1 LEAVPRVCASGR
13 ARNKQLERIRNFTLW
28 SYAAIYLLT
37 AKDTPM
43 RQLIAIVL
51 PILLLIPAVAS
62 AQSELPKTPVRAVID
77 NYFGTNVVDP
87 YRWLENTS
95 DPEVIAWMKAQND
108 YTRAVLARIPGRD
121 DLLARI
127 KSLDNAGN
135 VVSALQVWGGHYF
148 YYKTEPGSDNRK
160 LFVRDTLS
168 SPERLLVDPEKMT
181 TADGKH
187 YSIDYFQPSLDG
199 VYVAYGISIG
209 GSEESVLHVLQSA
222 TGQVLPDS
230 IDRAQFASPTWL
242 PDGKSFFYTRAQKL
256 AADAPPTAKYQKL
269 KVYRHTLGADAD
281 TEPLVFGFGANPAV
295 NVDDNDFSVVQ
306 FSPGA
311 PEFLVGLVIHGVKNE
326 FDIYATPFDAN
337 PGSKTAWKKIVDQ
350 SDDVTGEDVH
360 AGEIY
365 LLSHKN
371 ASRFKVLRTSLSAP
385 DLSHAAVVVP
395 ASEVVIN
402 NITAAGD
409 ALYLRDLDGGIG
421 RVRRLPYSNGGIQP
435 VKLPFDGAVQ
445 SLVSN
450 PTESGAWLE
459 LTSWTKSPLWY
470 SLDAKTDQLKDT
482 ALVPPSPV
490 DYSQIESEEVK
501 AKSADG
507 TMIPLSI
514 IHKRGI
520 ALDGSH
526 PTWLTGYGAY
536 GINYDPYFDPTILAF
551 LERGGVRAFAHVRG
565 GGEYGE
571 DWHQAGQKLTKQH
584 TIDDFI
590 AGGEYLIEHKYTSA
604 AHLAGEGTS
613 AGGITI
619 GRAIT
624 ERPELF
630 RAALI
635 RVGDTNA
642 LRAETMPSGPANIPE
657 FGTVTEPDGFKALF
671 AMDAY
676 QHVKANTPYPAVLL
690 TTGVNDPRVA
700 PWEAAKM
707 TARLQAATSS
717 GKPIL
722 LRVDYDAGH
731 GMGSTKSQRDTE
743 YADDIAFLFW
753 QLGVKGYAPTVGAK

>member
-1 LEAVPRVCASGR
+1 MRRMVGFV
-13 ARNKQLERIRNFTLW
+13 
-28 SYAAIYLLT
+28 LL
-37 AKDTPM
+37 
-43 RQLIAIVL
+43 LV
-51 PILLLIPAVAS
+51 LLIPAVAS
-62 AQSELPKTPVRAVID
+62 AQSQLPNTPVRAVID
-77 NYFGTNVVDP
+77 DYFGTKVVDP

-121 DLLARI
+121 ELLARI

-160 LFVRDTLS
+160 LFTRDTLS
-168 SPERLLVDPEKMT
+168 SPERLLVDTEKMT

-187 YSIDYFQPSLDG
+187 YSIDYFQPSVDG
-199 VYVAYGISIG
+199 AYVAYGISLG

-222 TGQVLPDS
+222 TGKVLPDS
-230 IDRAQFASPTWL
+230 IDRAEFASPSWL

-256 AADAPPTAKYQKL
+256 ATDAPPTAKYQKL
-269 KVYRHTLGADAD
+269 KVYRHTLGSDPD
-281 TEPLVFGFGANPAV
+281 SEPLVFGFGANPSV
-295 NVDDNDFSVVQ
+295 NVDENDFTVVA

-311 PEFLVGLVIHGVKNE
+311 PDFLLGLVIHGVKRE
-326 FDIYATPFDAN
+326 VDIYSVPFDAN
-337 PGSKTAWKKIVDQ
+337 PGARTVWKKVADQ
-350 SDDVTGEDVH
+350 TDEVTGFDVH
-360 AGEIY
+360 ASEIY

-371 ASRFKVLRTSLSAP
+371 ASRFKVLRTSLGAP
-385 DLSHAAVVVP
+385 DLPHAAVAVP
-395 ASEVVIN
+395 ASEVVVTGIS
-402 NITAAGD
+402 AAGD
-409 ALYLRDLDGGIG
+409 SLYVQDLDGGIG
-421 RVRRLPYSNGGIQP
+421 RLRRLPYSNGSIQP
-435 VKLPFDGAVQ
+435 VNLPFYGAIQ
-445 SLVSN
+445 ALVTN
-450 PTESGAWLE
+450 PSEPGAWLE
-459 LTSWTKSPLWY
+459 LVSWTKSPLWY
-470 SLDAKTDQLKDT
+470 SLDAKTDKLTDT
-482 ALVPPSPV
+482 ALVPASPV

-507 TMIPLSI
+507 TMVPLSI
-514 IHKRGI
+514 IHKRGLL
-520 ALDGSH
+520 LDGSH

-536 GINYDPYFDPTILAF
+536 GINYDPYFDPTILVF

-619 GRAIT
+619 GGAIT
-624 ERPELF
+624 QRPEMF
-630 RAALI
+630 GAALI
-635 RVGDTNA
+635 RVGDSDS
-642 LRAETMPSGPANIPE
+642 LRSETMASGPANIPE
-657 FGTVTEPDGFKALF
+657 FGTVTEADGFKALF

-676 QHVKANTPYPAVLL
+676 QHVKPNTPYPAVLL

-700 PWEAAKM
+700 PWQAAKM
-707 TARLQAATSS
+707 TARLQASTSS
-717 GKPIL
+717 GKPVL

-731 GMGSTKSQRDTE
+731 GMGSTKSQRDIE
-743 YADDIAFLFW
+743 LADQVAFLFW
-753 QLGVKGYAPTVGAK
+753 QLGVTGYAPSPAAH

>member
-1 LEAVPRVCASGR
+1 
-13 ARNKQLERIRNFTLW
+13 
-28 SYAAIYLLT
+28 
-37 AKDTPM
+37 M
-43 RQLIAIVL
+43 RRLIGYVL
-51 PILLLIPAVAS
+51 PLLLLIPAVAS
-62 AQSELPKTPVRAVID
+62 AQSQLPNTPVRPVTED
-77 NYFGTNVVDP
+77 YLGTKVVDP
-87 YRWLENTS
+87 YRWLESTS
-95 DPEVIAWMKAQND
+95 EPEVIAWMKAQND

-121 DLLARI
+121 ELLARI

-135 VVSALQVWGGHYF
+135 TVSGLQVWGGHYF

-160 LFVRDTLS
+160 LFTRDTLS
-168 SPERLLVDPEKMT
+168 SPERLLVDTEKMT

-187 YSIDYFQPSLDG
+187 YSIDYFQPSIDG
-199 VYVAYGISIG
+199 VYVAYGISLG

-222 TGQVLPDS
+222 SGTVLPDS
-230 IDRAQFASPTWL
+230 IDRAEFGSPNWL

-256 AADAPPTAKYQKL
+256 TADAPPTAKYQKL
-269 KVYRHTLGADAD
+269 KVYRHTLGGDPD
-281 TEPLVFGFGANPAV
+281 SEPLVFGFGANPTV
-295 NVDDNDFSVVQ
+295 NVDENDFTTAA

-311 PEFLVGLVIHGVKNE
+311 PDFVLGLVIHGVKRE
-326 FDIYATPFDAN
+326 IDIYAIPFDAN
-337 PGSKTAWKKIVDQ
+337 PGAKTVWKKVVDQ
-350 SDDVTGEDVH
+350 TDEVTGFDVH
-360 AGEIY
+360 AAEIY

-371 ASRFKVLRTSLSAP
+371 ASRFKVLRTSLSSP
-385 DLSHAAVVVP
+385 DLAHAAVAVP

-402 NITAAGD
+402 NIGAAAD
-409 ALYLRDLDGGIG
+409 ALYIQDLDGGIG
-421 RVRRLPYSNGGIQP
+421 RLRRLPYSGGNIQP
-435 VKLPFDGAVQ
+435 VNLPFYGAIQ
-445 SLVSN
+445 SLVTS
-450 PTESGAWLE
+450 PRESGAWLE

-470 SLDAKTDQLKDT
+470 SLDAKTDKLTDT

-490 DYSQIESEEVK
+490 DFSQIESEEVK

-514 IHKRGI
+514 IHKRGL

-536 GINYDPYFDPTILAF
+536 GINYDPYFDPTMLVF
-551 LERGGVRAFAHVRG
+551 LEHGGVRAFAHVRG

-619 GRAIT
+619 GGAIT
-624 ERPELF
+624 QRPEMF
-630 RAALI
+630 GAALI
-635 RVGDTNA
+635 RVGDSDA
-642 LRAETMPSGPANIPE
+642 LRSETMASGPANIPE
-657 FGTVTEPDGFKALF
+657 FGTVKEADGFKALF

-676 QHVKANTPYPAVLL
+676 QHVKPNTPYPAVLL

-700 PWEAAKM
+700 PWQAAKM

-717 GKPIL
+717 GKPVL

-731 GMGSTKSQRDTE
+731 GLGSTKSQRDIE
-743 YADDIAFLFW
+743 LGDEVAFLFW
-753 QLGVKGYAPTVGAK
+753 QLGVTGYAPSPATH

>member
-1 LEAVPRVCASGR
+1 MRRPLG
-13 ARNKQLERIRNFTLW
+13 IM
-28 SYAAIYLLT
+28 LLF
-37 AKDTPM
+37 
-43 RQLIAIVL
+43 VL
-51 PILLLIPAVAS
+51 VIPAVAS
-62 AQSELPKTPVRAVID
+62 AQSVLPQTPVRAVID

-121 DLLARI
+121 ELLARI

-135 VVSALQVWGGHYF
+135 TVSAVEVWGGHYF

-160 LFVRDTLS
+160 LFTRDTLS
-168 SPERLLVDPEKMT
+168 SPERLLVDTEKMT

-199 VYVAYGISIG
+199 AYVAYGISLG
-209 GSEESVLHVLQSA
+209 GSEESVLHVLQSS
-222 TGQVLPDS
+222 TGQVLPDN
-230 IDRAQFASPTWL
+230 IDRAEFASPSWL
-242 PDGKSFFYTRAQKL
+242 PDGKSFFYTRRQEL
-256 AADAPPTAKYQKL
+256 AADAPATAKYQKL
-269 KVYRHTLGADAD
+269 KVYRHTLGGDPD
-281 TEPLVFGFGANPAV
+281 TEPLVFGFGANPTV
-295 NVDDNDFSVVQ
+295 NVDENDFSALQ

-326 FDIYATPFDAN
+326 FDIYAIPFDAN
-337 PGSKTAWKKIVDQ
+337 PGSKTAWKKVADQ

-385 DLSHAAVVVP
+385 DLPHAAVVVP

-421 RVRRLPYSNGGIQP
+421 RLRRLPYSHGNIKS
-435 VKLPFDGAVQ
+435 VKLPFDGAIQ

-470 SLDAKTDQLKDT
+470 SLDAKTDKLTDT
-482 ALVPPSPV
+482 GLVPPSPV

-507 TMIPLSI
+507 TMVPLSI
-514 IHKRGI
+514 IHKRGLV
-520 ALDGSH
+520 LDGSH

-536 GINYDPYFDPTILAF
+536 GINYDPYFDPAILAF
-551 LERGGVRAFAHVRG
+551 LERGGVRALAHVRG

-590 AGGEYLIEHKYTSA
+590 AGGEYLIERKYTSA

-619 GRAIT
+619 GGAIT
-624 ERPELF
+624 QRPEMF
-630 RAALI
+630 GAALI
-635 RVGDTNA
+635 RVGSSNA
-642 LRAETMPSGPANIPE
+642 LREETQASGPANIPE
-657 FGTVTEPDGFKALF
+657 FGTVAEADGFKALF

-676 QHVKANTPYPAVLL
+676 QHVKPNTPYPAVLL
-690 TTGVNDPRVA
+690 TTGVNDPRVTS
-700 PWEAAKM
+700 WEPAKM
-707 TARLQAATSS
+707 AARLQASTSS
-717 GKPIL
+717 GKPVL

-731 GMGSTKSQRDTE
+731 GMGSTKSQHDSE
-743 YADDIAFLFW
+743 LADEVAFLFW
-753 QLGVKGYAPTVGAK
+753 QLGVTGYAPTSGAK

>member
-1 LEAVPRVCASGR
+1 
-13 ARNKQLERIRNFTLW
+13 
-28 SYAAIYLLT
+28 
-37 AKDTPM
+37 M
-43 RQLIAIVL
+43 RRQIGPALAL
-51 PILLLIPAVAS
+51 LLLIPAVAT
-62 AQSELPKTPVRAVID
+62 AQSQLPNTPVRPVTED
-77 NYFGTNVVDP
+77 YFGTKVVDP

-95 DPEVIAWMKAQND
+95 DPEVAAWMKAQND

-121 DLLARI
+121 ELLARI
-127 KSLDNAGN
+127 KSLDNAGDT
-135 VVSALQVWGGHYF
+135 VSGLQVWGGHYF
-148 YYKTEPGSDNRK
+148 YYKTAPGSDNRK
-160 LFVRDTLS
+160 LFVRDTLT
-168 SPERLLVDPEKMT
+168 SPERLLVDTEKMT

-199 VYVAYGISIG
+199 VYVGYGISLG
-209 GSEESVLHVLQSA
+209 GSEDSVLHILQSS
-222 TGQVLPDS
+222 TGTVLSDS
-230 IDRAQFASPTWL
+230 IDRAQFGSPTWL

-256 AADAPPTAKYQKL
+256 PSDAPPTAKYQKL
-269 KVYRHTLGADAD
+269 KVYRHTLGGDPD
-281 TEPLVFGFGANPAV
+281 TEPLVFGFGANPGV
-295 NVDDNDFSVVQ
+295 KVDDNDFSIVQ

-326 FDIYATPFDAN
+326 FDVYTIPFDAN
-337 PGSKTAWKKIVDQ
+337 PGAKTVWKKIADQ
-350 SDDVTGEDVH
+350 SDEVTGLDVH
-360 AGEIY
+360 GGELY

-371 ASRFKVLRTSLSAP
+371 ASRFKVLRTSLNSP
-385 DLSHAAVVVP
+385 DLAHAAVAVP
-395 ASEVVIN
+395 ASEVVITG
-402 NITAAGD
+402 ISAAED
-409 ALYLRDLDGGIG
+409 ALYVRDLDGGIG
-421 RVRRLPYSNGGIQP
+421 RLRRLPYSGGNIQS
-435 VKLPFDGAVQ
+435 VNLPFYGAIQ
-445 SLVSN
+445 SLVTN
-450 PTESGAWLE
+450 PTRAGAWLE

-470 SLDAKTDQLKDT
+470 SLDAKTDKLTDT

-536 GINYDPYFDPTILAF
+536 GITYDPYFDPTILAF

-604 AHLAGEGTS
+604 VHLAGEGTS

-630 RAALI
+630 GAALI
-635 RVGDTNA
+635 RVGDSNA
-642 LRAETMPSGPANIPE
+642 LRAETQVSGPANIPE

-676 QHVKANTPYPAVLL
+676 QHVTANTPYPAVLL

-707 TARLQAATSS
+707 AARLQADTSS
-717 GKPIL
+717 GKPVL

-731 GMGSTKSQRDTE
+731 GMGSTKSQHDIE
-743 YADDIAFLFW
+743 LADELAFLFW
-753 QLGVKGYAPTVGAK
+753 QLGVTGYAPSPAAH

>member
-1 LEAVPRVCASGR
+1 VRR
-13 ARNKQLERIRNFTLW
+13 
-28 SYAAIYLLT
+28 
-37 AKDTPM
+37 
-43 RQLIAIVL
+43 LIGIVL
-51 PILLLIPAVAS
+51 PLLLLIPAVAS
-62 AQSELPKTPVRAVID
+62 AQSELPKTPVRPVTD
-77 NYFGTNVVDP
+77 DYFGTKIVDP
-87 YRWLENTS
+87 YRWLETTS

-121 DLLARI
+121 ELLARI

-135 VVSALQVWGGHYF
+135 VVSGLQVWGGHYF
-148 YYKTEPGSDNRK
+148 YYQTEPGSDNRK
-160 LFVRDTLS
+160 LFVRDTLTA
-168 SPERLLVDPEKMT
+168 PERLLVDTEKMT

-187 YSIDYFQPSLDG
+187 YSIDYYQPSLDG
-199 VYVAYGISIG
+199 VYVAYGISLG
-209 GSEESVLHVLQSA
+209 GSEESVLHVLQSS
-222 TGQVLPDS
+222 TGKVLPDS
-230 IDRAQFASPTWL
+230 IDRAEFASPSWL
-242 PDGKSFFYTRAQKL
+242 PDGKTFFYTREQKL
-256 AADAPPTAKYQKL
+256 TADSPPTAKYQKL
-269 KVYRHTLGADAD
+269 KVYRHTLGGDPE

-295 NVDDNDFSVVQ
+295 NADENDFPAVA

-311 PEFLVGLVIHGVKNE
+311 PEFLVGLLIHGVKRE
-326 FDIYATPFDAN
+326 FDIYAVPFDAN
-337 PGSKTAWKKIVDQ
+337 LSATTVWKKVADQ
-350 SDDVTGEDVH
+350 SDDVTGLDVH

-365 LLSHKN
+365 LLSHKD

-385 DLSHAAVVVP
+385 DLAHAAVVVP
-395 ASEVVIN
+395 PSEVVVTGVN
-402 NITAAGD
+402 AAGD
-409 ALYLRDLDGGIG
+409 ALYIQELDGGIG
-421 RVRRLPYSNGGIQP
+421 RLRRLPYANGNIQP
-435 VKLPFDGAVQ
+435 IKLPFDGAIQ
-445 SLVSN
+445 SLVTN
-450 PTESGAWLE
+450 PTLAGAWLE
-459 LTSWTKSPLWY
+459 LVSWTKSPLWY
-470 SLDAKTDQLKDT
+470 SLDAETDKLTDT
-482 ALVPPSPV
+482 VLVPPSPV

-507 TMIPLSI
+507 TMVPLSI

-551 LERGGVRAFAHVRG
+551 LERGGIHAIAHVRG

-571 DWHQAGQKLTKQH
+571 DWHLAGQKLTKQH
-584 TIDDFI
+584 TVDDFL
-590 AGGEYLIEHKYTSA
+590 AGAEYLIEHKYTSA

-624 ERPELF
+624 ERPALF
-630 RAALI
+630 GAALI
-635 RVGDTNA
+635 RVGDSNA
-642 LRAETMPSGPANIPE
+642 LRAETMASGPANIPE

-707 TARLQAATSS
+707 TARLQASTSS

-731 GMGSTKSQRDTE
+731 GIGSTKSQRDIE
-743 YADDIAFLFW
+743 LADELSFLFW
-753 QLGVKGYAPTVGAK
+753 QLGVTGYTPNAAAH